1 MPLSHSSVAVF
12 HISCSDLKR
21 KPAAP
26 PKACRLVHPGG
37 RPLKEIADALALA
50 RPKLTD
56 IVANRDFEY
65 SDAVVS
71 RGNLVL
77 ENVDEYDRS
86 AAAETRKRNK
96 TT

>member
-1 MPLSHSSVAVF
+1 MATT
-12 HISCSDLKR
+12 K
-21 KPAAP
+21 AAP